1 MDKQQFHELFEAYSR
16 LRECNPTGKATI
28 HLRNRL
34 VVQNRPLARE
44 IAHRFKDQCP
54 EPYEDLEQIASIGLI
69 KAVEKYDPSR
79 GAAFSSFAVPY
90 IQGEI
95 QHALR
100 DDYGSGPKVPRR
112 EIELSSRAKRLVNV
126 FDTLGIELDET
137 VLARGLKVSSQKL
150 RNAIEA
156 RNRKPVKSLDEV
168 IHEPADEI
176 QLERDNSWIKQHLAI
191 LPEPV
196 QSVVIEHCLRGK
208 SVAQI
213 ARKHK
218 VPVATVQ
225 HWLEQGLL
233 KLKQR
238 CEVTNGNTDS
248 SP

>member
-1 MDKQQFHELFEAYSR
+1 MDKQRFHELFEAYSR
-16 LRECNPTGKATI
+16 LRECNPAGKAAI
-28 HLRNRL
+28 HLRNQL

-54 EPYEDLEQIASIGLI
+54 EPYEDLEQMATIGLI

-112 EIELSSRAKRLVNV
+112 EIELSSRAKRLVN
-126 FDTLGIELDET
+126 TLGVELDET
-137 VLARGLKVSSQKL
+137 VLARGLNVSAQKL

-168 IHEPADEI
+168 VHEPADEI
-176 QLERDNSWIKQHLAI
+176 PLERDHSWIKSHLAI

-208 SVAQI
+208 SVTQI
-213 ARKHK
+213 ARQRK
-218 VPVATVQ
+218 VPLVDVQ
-225 HWLEQGLL
+225 EWLDQGLL

>member
-1 MDKQQFHELFEAYSR
+1 MNKQRFHELFEAYAR
-16 LRECNPTGKATI
+16 LRSTNPNGKAAI
-28 HLRNRL
+28 HLRNQL
-34 VVQNRPLARE
+34 VIRNRSLARE

-54 EPYEDLEQIASIGLI
+54 EPYEDLEQIATIGLI
-69 KAVEKYDPSR
+69 KAVEKYDPNR

-100 DDYGSGPKVPRR
+100 DDYGAGPKKPRR
-112 EIELSSRAKRLVNV
+112 EIELSSRAKRLVKILEV
-126 FDTLGIELDET
+126 ELDET
-137 VLARGLKVSSQKL
+137 VLARGLKVSAQKL

-156 RNRKPVKSLDEV
+156 RNLAPVKSLDEV
-168 IHEPADEI
+168 IHEPAEEI
-176 QLERDNSWIKQHLAI
+176 PIERDYSWIKQHLAI
-191 LPEPV
+191 LPEPI

-213 ARKHK
+213 ARKRK
-218 VPVATVQ
+218 VPLVDVQ
-225 HWLEQGLL
+225 EWLDQGLL

-238 CEVTNGNTDS
+238 CELTDGNTNS

>member
-1 MDKQQFHELFEAYSR
+1 MDKQRYHELFEAYSR
-16 LRECNPTGKATI
+16 LRECNPTGKAAI

-54 EPYEDLEQIASIGLI
+54 EPYEDLEQIATIGLI
-69 KAVEKYDPSR
+69 KAVEKYDSSR
-79 GAAFSSFAVPY
+79 GVAFSSFAVPY

-112 EIELSSRAKRLVNV
+112 EIELSSRAKRLVN
-126 FDTLGIELDET
+126 TLGIELDET
-137 VLARGLKVSSQKL
+137 VLARGLRVSGQKL

-176 QLERDNSWIKQHLAI
+176 QIERDYSWIKSHLAI
-191 LPEPV
+191 LPEPI

-208 SVAQI
+208 SEAQI
-213 ARKHK
+213 ARKRK
-218 VPVATVQ
+218 VPLVDVQ
-225 HWLEQGLL
+225 NWLKQGLL
-233 KLKQR
+233 TLKQR

>member
-1 MDKQQFHELFEAYSR
+1 MNKQFQELFEAYTR
-16 LRECNPTGKATI
+16 LRSMNPTGRAAI

-54 EPYEDLEQIASIGLI
+54 EPYEDLEQLAMIGLI

-112 EIELSSRAKRLVNV
+112 EIELSSRAKRLVS
-126 FDTLGIELDET
+126 TLGIELDET

-168 IHEPADEI
+168 MHEPADEI
-176 QLERDNSWIKQHLAI
+176 QIERDYSWIKSHLAI

-208 SVAQI
+208 TVAQI
-213 ARKHK
+213 ARKRK

-238 CEVTNGNTDS
+238 CNVTNGNTDS